1 MILGPGTRRVVEL
14 VCLRLEPRELY
25 SLALRTNASVCSE
38 APAYRARWRARGPG
52 RRTDVALARALL
64 LDSRGHIVEGGAITR
79 EETKYRA
86 MKPVLRPKLPSA
98 RAILPYLER
107 VDAARIYSNFGP
119 LVCELQSR
127 LQDLLL
133 AGEGQVICTSSGT
146 SALSAAI
153 LASAGRAGDKR
164 IAIVPDLTFAA
175 TAAAVE
181 RCGYDLHLTEV
192 DRDNWQLDP
201 DVIRRHPRLAEVGVV
216 VPVAAYGQPVAQACW
231 VRFMQDTGIPVVIDA
246 AAAFASLLRAPGR
259 YVGAVPAAIS
269 FHATKSFGVGEGGC
283 IAWSAPR
290 AEQRLS
296 EAINFGFFEDRRSI
310 APSLNGKMSEY
321 HAAVGLAELD
331 SWNDKT
337 AAFERVV
344 ASYRRYAS
352 ALGLEGRM
360 ILFPESD
367 YIYPMFN
374 CADDEESRLLQDR
387 LSQRGYGSR
396 MWYRL
401 GLHSHP
407 EFARCTTDDLAASE
421 WLASRLLGLPMAV
434 DLDDRDVSEV
444 LDVISGTLHK
454 PARSSASSARVG
466 GLRSES
472 SVD

>member
-1 MILGPGTRRVVEL
+1 MDG
-14 VCLRLEPRELY
+14 
-25 SLALRTNASVCSE
+25 E
-38 APAYRARWRARGPG
+38 AIA
-52 RRTDVALARALL
+52 
-64 LDSRGHIVEGGAITR
+64 H
-79 EETKYRA
+79 EETGSRA

-98 RAILPYLER
+98 RALLPYLER
-107 VDAARIYSNFGP
+107 MDAARVYSNFGP

-127 LQDLLL
+127 LQALMLT
-133 AGEGQVICTSSGT
+133 GEGQVICTSSGT

-153 LASAGRAGDKR
+153 LASAGRARDKP

-181 RCGYDLHLTEV
+181 GCGYDLHLTEV
-192 DRDNWQLDP
+192 DRDSWQLDP
-201 DVIRRHPRLAEVGVV
+201 DVISRHPCLARVGLV
-216 VPVAAYGQPVAQACW
+216 VPVAAYGRPVAQAPW
-231 VRFMQDTGIPVVIDA
+231 IRFMRNTGIPVVIDA
-246 AAAFASLLRAPGR
+246 AAAFASLLRAPER

-296 EAINFGFFEDRRSI
+296 EAINFGFFEDRRSV

-331 SWNDKT
+331 SWGDKT

-344 ASYRRYAS
+344 ASYRQNAS
-352 ALGLEGRM
+352 DLGLDGRM

-367 YIYPMFN
+367 YIYPMFV
-374 CADDEESRLLQDR
+374 CADGDESRLLQDK
-387 LSQRGYGSR
+387 LSQTGYGTR

-407 EFARCTTDDLAASE
+407 EFARCPADDLAASE

-434 DLDDRDVSEV
+434 DLADRDISEV
-444 LDVISGTLHK
+444 LDVIGGTLRE
-454 PARSSASSARVG
+454 PARRSA
-466 GLRSES
+466 GLAH
-472 SVD
+472 VT